1 MPRKRNKPLPE
12 GVYERRHASGHTT
25 YAIRFRD
32 AAGRTV
38 REAAGT
44 SIADAVALRTRRER
58 EVSEGAHVPG
68 RVRTV
73 AQYGAQW
80 TVKRVAEG
88 VRTAAREA
96 QLFRDFIAPHIG
108 SAHIAELRP
117 RDVAAWVRTLRTV
130 EKSRG
135 AGGLSPKSIRNAHGV
150 LSAMLERARFDEL
163 IVSNPARDLP
173 AGVLP
178 DNERVRN
185 VAAWTRDEIERLISD
200 ERIPEDR
207 RVLYAIAA
215 FTGARLGEVCGMRWR
230 DIDDAQPLR
239 RWMLR
244 TQWDG
249 APLKTSRP
257 RDVPIHAELW
267 RILAAWKLEGWAR
280 WVRRV
285 PRPDDLVVAREDGSG
300 HRDNS
305 AGSQSLRRHARAIG
319 LETQGPA
326 GSRDAHSFRRSF
338 VTLAR
343 TDGAPAELVERITHN
358 ARGATIDGYS
368 YYGWD
373 ALCDAVSKLR
383 LARNEGRVIALRR
396 VAGEH
401 ATEHAVFE
409 GAANAPSSLVFSV
422 PGAGLEP
429 ASAAT
434 VDRISREFRADR
446 GPRAPCTAPE
456 NPGGSGGVAVNETR
470 VLTRRGESMSKE
482 QMSSR
487 PWHERVAE
495 FCAAGGRFEL
505 QHFSNP
511 GWTCE
516 MESEDGFVTGRGATL
531 EEAVGQGFASLAD
544 EVADDD

>member
-1 MPRKRNKPLPE
+1 MPRKRTKPLPE

-25 YAIRFRD
+25 YAIRFRGAD
-32 AAGRTV
+32 GRTV

-58 EVSEGAHVPG
+58 EVSEGEHVPG
-68 RVRTV
+68 RIRTV
-73 AQYGAQW
+73 AQYGEQW
-80 TVKRVAEG
+80 LVKRAAEG

-96 QLFRDFIAPHIG
+96 QMFRDFIAPHIG
-108 SAHIAELRP
+108 GTHIAELRP
-117 RDVAAWVRTLRTV
+117 REVAAWVRTLRTV
-130 EKSRG
+130 SRSRG
-135 AGGLSPKSIRNAHGV
+135 GGTLSPKSIRNAHGV
-150 LSAMLERARFDEL
+150 LSAMLERARFDDL
-163 IVSNPARDLP
+163 IVTNPARGLP

-178 DNERVRN
+178 DNARVRN
-185 VAAWTRDEIERLISD
+185 VAAWTRDEVERLISD

-207 RVLYAIAA
+207 RVLYAVAA
-215 FTGARLGEVCGMRWR
+215 FTGARLGEVCGLRWR
-230 DIDDAQPLR
+230 DIDDARPLR

-249 APLKTSRP
+249 RPLKTSKP

-267 RILAAWKLEGWAR
+267 RILAAWRLVGWAR
-280 WVRRV
+280 WVGRV

-319 LETQGPA
+319 LETQGAA

-358 ARGATIDGYS
+358 AKGATIDGYS

-383 LARNEGRVIALRR
+383 LARHEGRVVELRR

-401 ATEHAVFE
+401 ATEHAVLDVVP
-409 GAANAPSSLVFSV
+409 NVPSSFAISV

-429 ASAAT
+429 ASAAP
-434 VDRISREFRADR
+434 VDRPLREFRANR
-446 GPRAPCTAPE
+446 PREAPPATPD
-456 NPGGSGGVAVNETR
+456 NPAGSGGVAVTETR
-470 VLTRRGESMSKE
+470 VLTMACELAALLV
-482 QMSSR
+482 R
-487 PWHERVAE
+487 P
-495 FCAAGGRFEL
+495 
-505 QHFSNP
+505 
-511 GWTCE
+511 
-516 MESEDGFVTGRGATL
+516 
-531 EEAVGQGFASLAD
+531 
-544 EVADDD
+544 